1 MQIDLVILSVGLLAF
16 LAHFFV
22 ALFDKARIPDVLPL
36 LLLGLLVG
44 PLLGWV
50 TPETF
55 GQVGPIFTTVTL
67 IVILFEGGLGIQF
80 SVLRRSLGQ
89 GLGLSLLTFALT
101 VAVVTGGGTLLG
113 FPFLE
118 SLLLGSILGGT
129 SPSVIIPLVSRLS
142 LKEETKTSLLL
153 ESTFSDVLCIVVTLG
168 ILQAAKQDNPRAGL
182 IIGNIVAAF
191 VLAGA
196 VGVAGGVGWSLLL
209 KHVRKLENSTFL
221 TPAFV
226 LVLYGLTELLGY
238 SGAIAALAFGIFLG
252 NASSLPLPLL
262 KQWTL
267 EPVKLNEMEK
277 SFFAEAVFLL
287 KTFFFVYI
295 GLSVEL
301 GNRTLLLQ
309 SLVFVFILLISRI
322 PIVRISLPR
331 QLPRR
336 DAVDASVM
344 IAKGLA
350 AAALASLPLSEG
362 LPFGGHLKA
371 MVFGVI
377 LFSMVVTAVFLFL
390 VEKTPVGNAYAL
402 LFSRF
407 KPDRETKSPGGKRL

>member
-44 PLLGWV
+44 PFLGWV
-50 TPETF
+50 TPDTF

-80 SVLRRSLGQ
+80 SVLKRSLGQ
-89 GLGLSLLTFALT
+89 GLGLSLLTFVLT
-101 VAVVTGGGTLLG
+101 LGLVTLGGMALG
-113 FPFLE
+113 FSFLE

-129 SPSVIIPLVSRLS
+129 SPSVVIPLVARLT
-142 LKEETKTSLLL
+142 LRAETKASLLL

-168 ILQAAKQDNPRAGL
+168 ILQAAKQPSPQVGL
-182 IIGNIVAAF
+182 ILGNIVAAF
-191 VLAGA
+191 LLAGA
-196 VGVAGGVGWSLLL
+196 LGVAGGVGWSLLL

-238 SGAIAALAFGIFLG
+238 SGAIAALCFGVFLG
-252 NASSLPLPLL
+252 NASNLPLPLL

-295 GLSVEL
+295 GLSVQL
-301 GNRTLLLQ
+301 GDGPLLLQ
-309 SLVFVFILLISRI
+309 SLGLVLCLMLLRI
-322 PIVRISLPR
+322 PVVRLALPH
-331 QLPRR
+331 QLPRK
-336 DAVDASVM
+336 DAVDASLMV
-344 IAKGLA
+344 AKGLA

-362 LPFGGHLKA
+362 LPFGAHLREV
-371 MVFGVI
+371 VFAVI
-377 LFSMVVTAVFLFL
+377 LFSMVGTAVFLFL
-390 VEKTPVGNAYAL
+390 AEKTPFGKLYERCFGV
-402 LFSRF
+402 F
-407 KPDRETKSPGGKRL
+407 KKAK